1 MSILQAIQKQITEI
15 EARIAEDSGDVTQLK
30 KILNTLRM
38 QEFEEDIRE
47 QDNRQFLR
55 DWVVKIQQVG
65 WHMGSS
71 CYNRQ

>member
-55 DWVVKIQQVG
+55 D
-65 WHMGSS
+65 
-71 CYNRQ
+71 